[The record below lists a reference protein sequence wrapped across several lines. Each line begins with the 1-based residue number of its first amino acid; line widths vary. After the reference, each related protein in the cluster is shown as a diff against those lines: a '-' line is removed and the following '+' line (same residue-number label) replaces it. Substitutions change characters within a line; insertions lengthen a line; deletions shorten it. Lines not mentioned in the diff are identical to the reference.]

1 MCLSTTCHA
10 SCQLVTTSEEEFKV
24 LIYLLLE
31 MSLGMKADMVG
42 REGERER
49 KQGKQHSAAAFQ
61 DKNLALS

>member
-31 MSLGMKADMVG
+31 MSLGMKADMVRRG
-42 REGERER
+42 KRREDRENSTVL
-49 KQGKQHSAAAFQ
+49 Q
-61 DKNLALS
+61 LSRTKI

>member
-10 SCQLVTTSEEEFKV
+10 SYQLVTTSEEEFKV

-31 MSLGMKADMVG
+31 MSLGMKAE
-42 REGERER
+42 EGERER
-49 KQGKQHSAAAFQ
+49 KQGKQYSAAGFQ

>member
-31 MSLGMKADMVG
+31 MSVEMKADMIRRGKG
-42 REGERER
+42 REDRENITVL
-49 KQGKQHSAAAFQ
+49 Q
-61 DKNLALS
+61 LSRTKI

>member
-31 MSLGMKADMVG
+31 MSLGMKADMVRRGKG
-42 REGERER
+42 RENRENSTVL
-49 KQGKQHSAAAFQ
+49 Q
-61 DKNLALS
+61 LSMTKI